1 MKNLTKFLYVI
12 SFDGLSTLDFDY
24 VIKLPNFREFIK
36 RASYARKV
44 YSVYP
49 TLTYP
54 AHASIVTGR
63 YPKNHG
69 IINNTLL
76 QPNRKSPDWYWQ
88 RHYIRG
94 QTIFDLAVAQGMKVA
109 ALLWPVTG
117 KARIHYNMPEIIA
130 NRPWQN
136 QILLSLLNG
145 SPFYQFIL
153 NKKFG
158 HLRQGLKQPYLDNF
172 THQSLLYTIR
182 EKKPNLTLVHYT
194 DLDTMRHYHGFN
206 SVEARGAL
214 HRLDQRLGEII
225 RTLKEINI
233 YQDSTLIV
241 LGDHSSLDE
250 DKIINFNVLLRQKGY
265 IKVDARG
272 RILNYEAIV
281 KSCDGS
287 AYVYVRPGTDA
298 SVVREIRILLE
309 QFNHEH
315 PCLESIYSQAEVLKL
330 GADPGCALMLEANR
344 GYYFMDNIEGN
355 ILINIRP
362 EQVGIVPHFTRAAHG
377 YSPFKQDYTTVFM
390 AAGKGIRQ
398 GIVLNEMRLIDEG
411 PTIAKLL
418 GVSLAGADGRIIEEI
433 LQNN

>member
-1 MKNLTKFLYVI
+1 MKNLTKSLYVI

-76 QPNRKSPDWYWQ
+76 QPNRKSPDWYWL
-88 RHYIRG
+88 RHYIKG
-94 QTIFDLAVAQGMKVA
+94 QTIFDLAVAQGMRVA

-117 KARIHYNMPEIIA
+117 KARIQYNMPEIIA

-136 QILLSLLNG
+136 QILVSLLNG
-145 SPFYQFIL
+145 SPIYQFVL

-158 HLRQGLKQPYLDNF
+158 HLRQGFKQPYLDNF

-182 EKKPNLTLVHYT
+182 EKQPNLTLVHYT

-206 SVEARGAL
+206 SAEARGAL
-214 HRLDQRLGEII
+214 QRLDHRLGEII

-250 DKIINFNVLLRQKGY
+250 DKMINLNVLLRQNGY

-272 RILNYEAIV
+272 RIVAYKAIV

-287 AYVYVRPGTDA
+287 AYVYTTPGTDA
-298 SVVREIRILLE
+298 RIVSKIRSLLE
-309 QFNHEH
+309 NFNHEH
-315 PCLESIYSQAEVLKL
+315 NCLEGIYSKTEVLKL
-330 GADPGCALMLEANR
+330 GADPECALMLEANR
-344 GYYFMDNIEGN
+344 GYYFTDNIEGD
-355 ILINIRP
+355 ILTIIRP
-362 EQVGIVPHFTRAAHG
+362 EQVGVVPHYTKAAHG
-377 YSPFKQDYTTVFM
+377 YSPFKKDYTTVFM
-390 AAGKGIRQ
+390 AAGKGIKERV
-398 GIVLNEMRLIDEG
+398 VLDEMRLIDEG

-418 GVSLAGADGRIIEEI
+418 GVSLKDVDGRVIEEI
-433 LQNN
+433 LE